1 MFRLNRL
8 TDYAVVVMTQLATR
22 CDQTL
27 SAQQLS
33 RDTAVPLPTVSKVLN
48 LLAKG
53 GLITSHRGASGG
65 YVLTR
70 PAVDISV
77 AAIIEAIE
85 GPIALTA
92 CVDGSADSCG
102 VESLCPM
109 RGTWDRV
116 NHAIQSALDDVTL
129 QEMTASFFDFP
140 AVVPVATRL
149 ATPTGKSA
157 GGTDD
162 ARSAD

>member
-22 CDQTL
+22 GDQTTL

-33 RDTAVPLPTVSKVLN
+33 RGTAVPLPTVSKVLT

-65 YVLTR
+65 YALTR
-70 PAVDISV
+70 PAVEISV

-116 NHAIQSALDDVTL
+116 NHAIQSALDEVTL

-140 AVVPVATRL
+140 AVSPVSAPITSS
-149 ATPTGKSA
+149 AGKSS
-157 GGTDD
+157 G
-162 ARSAD
+162 RAD